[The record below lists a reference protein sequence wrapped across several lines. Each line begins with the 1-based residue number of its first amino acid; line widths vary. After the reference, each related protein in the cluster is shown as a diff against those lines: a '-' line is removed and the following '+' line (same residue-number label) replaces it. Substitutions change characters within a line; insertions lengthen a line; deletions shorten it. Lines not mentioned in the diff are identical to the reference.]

1 MTKYKKIENVL
12 VSREFYMG
20 KAWFTTE
27 AQRHREFLATKNA
40 KGANVFGPQMN
51 ANGREYF
58 SNTRSPDAATRNP
71 GSFRLEPNPDYAAL
85 HPGYLLR

>member
-27 AQRHREFLATKNA
+27 AQRRREFLAAKNA

-51 ANGREYF
+51 TNGREC
-58 SNTRSPDAATRNP
+58 
-71 GSFRLEPNPDYAAL
+71 
-85 HPGYLLR
+85 